1 MRFSQRGSSFTI
13 PCSTLTLVDRQITL
27 YARFIDPADCV
38 TVTLQHHGRHGAC
51 AAGLCRS
58 EYLLNKPVDQI
69 YTSKDGNTF
78 CGWCLDEACEESFG
92 YTDPITQDMTLYAQF
107 NPDEAQ
113 EEKRESNAA
122 ELNDADWLTAIEI
135 ITPEGVTVSSMEDV
149 KNLITIEAGSGISE
163 PTVRMEPTE
172 DGFKL
177 FGDAYEKDGQ
187 RGFEPGSSFTITL
200 SEGLRFKDYD
210 ETVTTLLVDVYREQ
224 VETVIFRNDIQYLLW
239 DDMASY
245 EAVVESENK
254 DEENIPGTLL
264 YTGDSSFE
272 PNEIVCFYDGE
283 IGPDEKN
290 FERWTEG
297 SYEGYVMFIQVVSTE
312 KTDDGLVVKFLNA
325 NPVDYLA
332 DLDVNTTRE
341 VNLEEALDEEDIN
354 QIGSSLQRSRYYA
367 CSILF

>member
-1 MRFSQRGSSFTI
+1 M
-13 PCSTLTLVDRQITL
+13 
-27 YARFIDPADCV
+27 
-38 TVTLQHHGRHGAC
+38 
-51 AAGLCRS
+51 
-58 EYLLNKPVDQI
+58 DQI

-113 EEKRESNAA
+113 EEKHEANAA

-149 KNLITIEAGSGISE
+149 KNLITIEAGSGITE

-245 EAVVESENK
+245 EAVVESENE

-264 YTGDSSFE
+264 YTGDSSFK
-272 PNEIVCFYDGE
+272 PDEIVCFYDGE

>member
-1 MRFSQRGSSFTI
+1 
-13 PCSTLTLVDRQITL
+13 
-27 YARFIDPADCV
+27 
-38 TVTLQHHGRHGAC
+38 
-51 AAGLCRS
+51 
-58 EYLLNKPVDQI
+58 
-69 YTSKDGNTF
+69 
-78 CGWCLDEACEESFG
+78 
-92 YTDPITQDMTLYAQF
+92 MTLYAQF

-113 EEKRESNAA
+113 EEKHEANAA

-149 KNLITIEAGSGISE
+149 KNLITIEGGSGISE

-245 EAVVESENK
+245 EAVVESENE

-272 PNEIVCFYDGE
+272 PDEIVCFYDGE

-341 VNLEEALDEEDIN
+341 VNLEEALDEEDTN